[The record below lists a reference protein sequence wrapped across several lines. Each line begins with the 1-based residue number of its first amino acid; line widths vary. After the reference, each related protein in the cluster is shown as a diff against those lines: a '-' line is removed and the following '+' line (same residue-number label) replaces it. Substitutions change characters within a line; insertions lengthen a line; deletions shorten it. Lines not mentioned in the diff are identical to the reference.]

1 MTSATAHF
9 RISIARVTP
18 TGVWTEPPWASA
30 LDETACIRAIPTR
43 RDDDGHVPRERRR
56 SRARARASKCR
67 AARPRYV
74 AFQPYPL
81 KEHCQILLEVAR
93 AVYPNATIREALRKL
108 GRGAPHVL
116 LQSTLGRV
124 VLGSVEGPIATI
136 EAMARSYALHMR
148 PANLAVERAG
158 ASGAIIRMSEIHNFL
173 DSHNVGV
180 FEGVM
185 KLAKVDGTLRM
196 RAYSRTAADFSCEW

>member
-1 MTSATAHF
+1 VTS
-9 RISIARVTP
+9 S
-18 TGVWTEPPWASA
+18 GVWTEPPWGSA
-30 LDETACIRAIPTR
+30 LDEAACIRSIPKDATMTGMFLESAVSLA
-43 RDDDGHVPRERRR
+43 RDRGHTI
-56 SRARARASKCR
+56 R

-74 AFQPYPL
+74 AFQQYPL
-81 KEHCQILLEVAR
+81 EEHCRILLEVAR

-116 LQSTLGRV
+116 LQSTVGRV

-158 ASGAIIRMSEIHNFL
+158 AHAAIIRMSEIHNFL

-185 KLAKVDGTLRM
+185 KLAKVEGTIRV
-196 RAYSRTAADFSCEW
+196 RAYSRSAADFLCEW

>member
-1 MTSATAHF
+1 MTGMFLESA
-9 RISIARVTP
+9 V
-18 TGVWTEPPWASA
+18 A
-30 LDETACIRAIPTR
+30 LA
-43 RDDDGHVPRERRR
+43 RERGHEI
-56 SRARARASKCR
+56 R

-74 AFQPYPL
+74 AFQTYPL

-93 AVYPNATIREALRKL
+93 AVYPNAPTREALRKL

-116 LQSTLGRV
+116 LQSTVGRV
-124 VLGSVEGPIATI
+124 VLGSVEGPVATI

-148 PANLAVERAG
+148 PANLTVERAG
-158 ASGAIIRMSEIHNFL
+158 SNAAIIRMSEIHNFL

-185 KLAKVDGTLRM
+185 KLAKVDATIRI
-196 RAYSRTAADFSCEW
+196 RAYSRTSADFLCEW

>member
-1 MTSATAHF
+1 M
-9 RISIARVTP
+9 
-18 TGVWTEPPWASA
+18 EPPWASA
-30 LDETACIRAIPTR
+30 LDAAACIRAIPADATMT
-43 RDDDGHVPRERRR
+43 GMFLESAIGLARERGHEV
-56 SRARARASKCR
+56 R
-67 AARPRYV
+67 AARSRYV

-108 GRGAPHVL
+108 GRGAPYVL
-116 LQSTLGRV
+116 LRSMVGRV
-124 VLGSVEGPIATI
+124 VLGSVEGPTATI

-158 ASGAIIRMSEIHNFL
+158 ESGALIRMSEIHNFL

-185 KLAKVDGTLRM
+185 KLAKVEGTIRI
-196 RAYSRTAADFSCEW
+196 RAYSRTAADFLCEW

>member
-1 MTSATAHF
+1 L
-9 RISIARVTP
+9 
-18 TGVWTEPPWASA
+18 EPPWATP
-30 LDETACIRAIPTR
+30 LDEAACIRSIPADATMT
-43 RDDDGHVPRERRR
+43 GMFLSSAVALARERGHEI
-56 SRARARASKCR
+56 R

-74 AFQPYPL
+74 AFQQYPL

-116 LQSTLGRV
+116 LQSTVGRV
-124 VLGSVEGPIATI
+124 VLGSALGPIATI

-158 ASGAIIRMSEIHNFL
+158 DRGAMIRMSEIHNFL

-185 KLAKVDGTLRM
+185 KLAKALGTIRM
-196 RAYSRTAADFSCEW
+196 RAYSRSSADFLCEW